1 MVKRDATWMV
11 LAVGAAVAL
20 GWLVSAAAQT
30 TTTTTATIPAVTAAV
45 ESGAGQQHMTIRQI
59 MHTGGGVMYVL
70 AGFSFATVALVIYFF
85 ATLRVSQV
93 VPRFLHRE
101 LVEKIRAGSL
111 DDVRRACEYRPCPLS
126 SIVLAAV
133 DYVRN
138 TPDVDKELLKDVM
151 EGEGA
156 RQADS
161 LQGQA
166 QYLLDI
172 AVLSPMLG
180 LLGTVYGMLQAFDA
194 VALEGA
200 VGARPIQLAAG
211 VSRALVATAF
221 GLIVGIPAMGFYGV
235 FRRKSAKVVSYLEV
249 ASVDVLTAFCGR
261 RNK

>member
-1 MVKRDATWMV
+1 MMMVKRDATWMV

-133 DYVRN
+133 DYIRN
-138 TPDVDKELLKDVM
+138 APDVD
-151 EGEGA
+151 
-156 RQADS
+156 
-161 LQGQA
+161 
-166 QYLLDI
+166 
-172 AVLSPMLG
+172 
-180 LLGTVYGMLQAFDA
+180 
-194 VALEGA
+194 
-200 VGARPIQLAAG
+200 
-211 VSRALVATAF
+211 
-221 GLIVGIPAMGFYGV
+221 
-235 FRRKSAKVVSYLEV
+235 
-249 ASVDVLTAFCGR
+249 
-261 RNK
+261 N